1 MKKVFMTYPTLRELL
16 AAFLIFMTLFVL
28 IFGSR
33 YYRLYEKDT
42 ITAEGTVE
50 LLFDERI
57 GLEELYSTLD
67 SLDAGA
73 DYDELVWAGRILGW
87 RTFRPGRYE
96 VTSGISYS
104 EFLSDMARGI
114 QDPGN
119 VVVHSGID
127 PGILSQRLARQL
139 RADSLSFAQ
148 VFTDTSEIAIEIG
161 LTGEELFS
169 RMLPNTYQMYWTS
182 SPEGVVRRI
191 YREFEE
197 QVARRL
203 SSEIEQA
210 PFTLGEV
217 VTLASIVEWEARDA
231 EEKRRISGLYI
242 NRLNRNMLLQ
252 ADPTVIYAL
261 GERRRLLYEDY
272 TFDHPYN
279 TYLNAGLPPGP
290 ITNPDLQSI
299 RAVLNPEEHN
309 YLFMVATPEGTHE
322 FNETFEQHR
331 ESSRNWRRWIQEQYR
346 IKREME
352 REQAN
357 HQ

>member
-1 MKKVFMTYPTLRELL
+1 M
-16 AAFLIFMTLFVL
+16 
-28 IFGSR
+28 
-33 YYRLYEKDT
+33 YEKDAVT
-42 ITAEGTVE
+42 TYGTVE
-50 LLFDERI
+50 LLIDERI
-57 GLEELYSTLD
+57 GLEELYSSLD
-67 SLDAGA
+67 SLGAGA

-96 VTSGISYS
+96 VMSGTSYS
-104 EFLSDMARGI
+104 DFLSDMARGI

-119 VVVHSGID
+119 VIVHSGID

-139 RADSLSFAQ
+139 QADSLSFAQ
-148 VFTDTSEIAIEIG
+148 VFTDTSDIAVELG

-191 YREFEE
+191 YREFE
-197 QVARRL
+197 QLVARRL

-217 VTLASIVEWEARDA
+217 ITLASIVEWEARDA

-279 TYLNAGLPPGP
+279 TYLKAGLPPGP

-331 ESSRNWRRWIQEQYR
+331 ESSQNWRRWIQEQYR

-357 HQ
+357 SQ